1 MGGER
6 KSGVQ
11 KLFTSLVSPS
21 TAARIEGDSRTW
33 MLQCPKCGYER
44 SIWDMGG
51 IRYKASGNSW
61 NFMRCV
67 NCGERSWHKKYKQ
80 TGPPPESPARVFPA
94 QTVSTSATSPA
105 ATRPLPRW
113 LMWTIPLGALAGVAV
128 IVLGIVLL
136 TSALTQPI
144 VDVGDGF
151 MTALKTNNDA
161 QAYTLCAPDL
171 QNELGSVTGMSALVQ
186 DYRPAQWSWNTRSIR
201 NGVGRL
207 GGSFTST
214 DGKSGTVQITLR
226 QVGNDWR
233 IISFRIN
240 AN

>member
-11 KLFTSLVSPS
+11 KFFTGLVSAS
-21 TAARIEGDSRTW
+21 TAARMEADSRTW

-51 IRYKASGNSW
+51 IRYKAVGNSR

-67 NCGERSWHKKYKQ
+67 NCGERSWHQMYKQ
-80 TGPPPESPARVFPA
+80 LGPLPESPARVSPA
-94 QTVSTSATSPA
+94 QTVSTSATAPA
-105 ATRPLPRW
+105 AARRLPRW

-128 IVLGIVLL
+128 IVLGIVFL
-136 TSALTQPI
+136 TFSLIQPI

-161 QAYTLCAPDL
+161 QAYALCAPDL
-171 QNELGSVTGMSALVQ
+171 QNKLGSVTGMSALVQ

-226 QVGNDWR
+226 QVGDNWG
-233 IISFRIN
+233 IVSFRLN
-240 AN
+240 LT